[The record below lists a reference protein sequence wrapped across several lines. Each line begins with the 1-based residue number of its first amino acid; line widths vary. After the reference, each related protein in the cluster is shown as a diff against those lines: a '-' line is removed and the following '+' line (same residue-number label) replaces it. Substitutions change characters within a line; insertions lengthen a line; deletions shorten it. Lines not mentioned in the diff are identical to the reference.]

1 LEVTVTSRQDPGEPS
16 VEDLTEPRVAVVTG
30 ASSGIGL
37 AAAEELARR
46 GWSIALVGRDNRLCS
61 FFLRY
66 APGLRTPAEEA
77 QTLVWLAT
85 ANAAALRSGAY
96 YVDERERRPAAKAT
110 EPALAGALW
119 EASRQAVKV

>member
-37 AAAEELARR
+37 VAAEELARR
-46 GWSIALVGRDNRLCS
+46 G
-61 FFLRY
+61 
-66 APGLRTPAEEA
+66 
-77 QTLVWLAT
+77 
-85 ANAAALRSGAY
+85 
-96 YVDERERRPAAKAT
+96 RERRLAAKAT